1 MKRTTKK
8 MSVLR
13 SSTWIAWAENI
24 ALVLIISFTFY
35 TTLPVKTTKTLLV
48 PHGSITH
55 IITQLTKQG
64 YALSIIDKYILV
76 LMGQP
81 QSGWVNID
89 ATELNRIDFLYKLT
103 TAKAKM
109 EKVTLIPG
117 ETKVLFLESIAQAFN
132 LDKTKLAHY
141 YKTFSKYPE
150 AGIYADT
157 YYIPYG
163 ISEKHL
169 MYFLITESEKKY
181 EEISQKVYGTYN
193 PKQWLNILITA
204 SIIQKEA
211 ANAKEMPIVA
221 SVIYNRLKKGMP
233 LQMDGTLNYGKYSH
247 MKVTPERIKNDTSHF
262 NTYKYKGL
270 PSSPIGAVSLD
281 ALKAAMKPAKTNYL
295 YFMKNTQ
302 GVHDFTNSYKKH
314 RKNIKKAR

>member
-1 MKRTTKK
+1 

-24 ALVLIISFTFY
+24 ALVLIISFAFY
-35 TTLPVKTTKTLLV
+35 TTLPIKTTKTLLV
-48 PHGSITH
+48 PQGSINY

-64 YALSIIDKYILV
+64 YSLSVIDKYLLV
-76 LMGQP
+76 LMGKP
-81 QSGWVNID
+81 QSGWVNIGE
-89 ATELNRIDFLYKLT
+89 TELNRIDFLYKLT

-117 ETKVLFLESIAQAFN
+117 ETKVLFLEHLANSLKLN
-132 LDKTKLAHY
+132 KTKLENY
-141 YKTFSKYPE
+141 YNTFSKYPE

-157 YYIPYG
+157 YYVPYG
-163 ISEKHL
+163 IGEKHL
-169 MYFLITESEKKY
+169 MYFLLHQSEKKY
-181 EEISQKVYGTYN
+181 EEISKKVYGTYN

-221 SVIYNRLKKGMP
+221 SVIVNRLKRGMP

-247 MKVTPERIKNDTSHF
+247 VKVTPERIKNDTSRF

-270 PSSPIGAVSLD
+270 PTSPIGAVGLD
-281 ALKAAMKPAKTNYL
+281 ALKAAMKPAKTDYL
-295 YFMKNTQ
+295 YFMKNAR

-314 RKNIKKAR
+314 RNNIKKAR